1 MNHFRED
8 DDLMT
13 AEDWKAMYLL
23 LFRAQTEVLERFDD
37 LTPNG
42 VRNRLSAAMQ
52 AAEERYISC
61 ADGETVPTERR

>member
-42 VRNRLSAAMQ
+42 VRNCLTAAMQ
-52 AAEERYISC
+52 AAEERYINC
-61 ADGETVPTERR
+61 AGRETLLSGEE